1 MKKKSGA
8 NAIPSKSS
16 RPYFREIAPMLSVRN
31 GYIFKSGNEK
41 LSRIWWTEKGMM
53 QQSAVIFILEN
64 STDYLFL
71 LDQAFRR
78 VGLLN
83 PVKVARY
90 GNEAIL
96 YLKGIGIYND
106 RQHYPIP
113 QLILIDMSIADGSS
127 LSVVGWIRRHPQFQ
141 QVPIVML
148 VHPTQQ
154 RYLQKALDLGA
165 NSYFVKRDDF
175 DGLIEM
181 IQRLELP
188 VEAKA
193 ENGEAQ
199 IDVNVSKDPSLPVP

>member
-1 MKKKSGA
+1 
-8 NAIPSKSS
+8 
-16 RPYFREIAPMLSVRN
+16 
-31 GYIFKSGNEK
+31 
-41 LSRIWWTEKGMM
+41 M

-78 VGLLN
+78 AEVRN

-96 YLKGIGIYND
+96 YLKGIGIYGD
-106 RQHYPIP
+106 RKHYPLP

-188 VEAKA
+188 TEAKA

-199 IDVNVSKDPSLPVP
+199 MNVNVSNDPSLPIP